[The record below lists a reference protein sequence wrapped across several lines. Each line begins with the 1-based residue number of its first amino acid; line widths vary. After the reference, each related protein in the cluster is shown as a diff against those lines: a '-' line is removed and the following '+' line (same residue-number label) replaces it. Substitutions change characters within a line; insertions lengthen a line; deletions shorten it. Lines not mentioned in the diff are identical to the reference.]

1 MATTR
6 WTIEQVEL
14 LPDTLDDT
22 RYEIIDG
29 ELYVSHQPHYY
40 HQLVTSRLAAELLHW
55 SEETSLGVAVHA
67 PGVIFAR
74 DEAVA
79 PDVVWVGADRL
90 HSVLWD
96 DGKLHAAP
104 DLMVEVLSPGQANEE
119 RDRELAHIRALGLDK
134 PPLVPPWYKPES

>member
-1 MATTR
+1 AACGLYINEHWFIVCALR
-6 WTIEQVEL
+6 FQVYFFFQAEDGIRDL
-14 LPDTLDDT
+14 TVTGVQTCALP
-22 RYEIIDG
+22 I
-29 ELYVSHQPHYY
+29 S
-40 HQLVTSRLAAELLHW
+40 
-55 SEETSLGVAVHA
+55 
-67 PGVIFAR
+67 GVIFAR

-119 RDRELAHIRALGLDK
+119 RDRELKLDVYSRRGVREYWIASWQAHTVELYRRED
-134 PPLVPPWYKPES
+134 